1 MTVVLRA
8 DRAANARAVREV
20 HIAAF
25 PTTAEADLVERLRKD
40 GDDRVSLL
48 AEVDGE
54 IIGHIMLSQMDVVVA
69 GTRWD
74 ALGLGPV
81 AVKPERQREGI
92 GQALVEKSISA
103 ARVLGVQMLFV
114 LGDPAYYGRFGF
126 EARLAE
132 PFASPYA
139 GPYLQ
144 ALMLRDGLEL
154 SATGRADYAAAFA
167 QLS

>member
-8 DRAANARAVREV
+8 DRAADARAVREV

-81 AVKPERQREGI
+81 AGTR
-92 GQALVEKSISA
+92 
-103 ARVLGVQMLFV
+103 
-114 LGDPAYYGRFGF
+114 
-126 EARLAE
+126 
-132 PFASPYA
+132 
-139 GPYLQ
+139 
-144 ALMLRDGLEL
+144 
-154 SATGRADYAAAFA
+154 
-167 QLS
+167 